1 MDYEINKCRKDLYLP
16 MLKYWIHDTF
26 GTNLTE
32 SMIYNLILREGFLT
46 WTSDYIA
53 DCVYCTGKT
62 VKLAVKK
69 LCDLGIVK
77 KILIPYGTKKKWVL
91 VSIYTEEGRRTD
103 EEIKQL
109 IIKGCRTFRIF
120 QKRKEAVDLDK
131 WLEKEIIPKRCF

>member
-1 MDYEINKCRKDLYLP
+1 MDYEIDKTRQDLYLP
-16 MLKYWIHDTF
+16 VLKHWIHDTF
-26 GTNLTE
+26 DTNLTE
-32 SMIYNLILREGFLT
+32 SMIYNWILREGFLT

-53 DCVYCTGKT
+53 DCVCCTGKT

>member
-1 MDYEINKCRKDLYLP
+1 MDYEIDKTRQDLYLP
-16 MLKYWIHDTF
+16 VLKYWIHDTF
-26 GTNLTE
+26 DTNLTE

-91 VSIYTEEGRRTD
+91 VSLYTEEGRRTD